1 MRQILLPPTQLA
13 PQTDRD
19 EHFVPQ
25 TQKALA
31 KTDPTPRS
39 STPTIN
45 YLGTMRLIEA
55 LRPLLAKSSA
65 PRISVTTS
73 AATLQDNDPQL
84 FDLLREEDS
93 GAALARGRELAEQ

>member
-1 MRQILLPPTQLA
+1 MRQTLLPPTQLA

-55 LRPLLAKSSA
+55 LRPLSSDAKPAQYNGIAEAQDFAAMTSGNPCGQRTYSNRWNSLRSVSS
-65 PRISVTTS
+65 
-73 AATLQDNDPQL
+73 
-84 FDLLREEDS
+84 
-93 GAALARGRELAEQ
+93 